1 MMRNQ
6 TSSQFGRYRI
16 PAIGLSL
23 TLAMGL
29 SACGGSEDETYTSNT
44 TERVVQATPATIA
57 QVSDDNYDNNVNGLI
72 TGNTLKSW
80 IDNWEGNKPAGIEG
94 KLVILQTSAGE
105 AGYEF
110 IAPNGTDVFTYSV
123 PKDEWVENRS
133 NGVIE
138 TISMV
143 PSGRSMDTFLAKYGI
158 DPAKDM
164 IVCAQ
169 GTAGAG
175 WAMRAGRCWYM
186 FRYWGTPKEHLA
198 VLDGGNQWNGEG
210 ENTSLDASYFAVAGS
225 TPPMNGS
232 ASVKD
237 LPEINFALQATLE
250 DMMNAVPS
258 QDANLLNDGVF
269 IWDARGVNQYSAGED
284 DGTGVPVA
292 DYMTT
297 FQNDGARQGHPN
309 GTLNLN
315 YTNIVVPAEGYR
327 YKTKAEIQS
336 YLDGNL
342 DVANNGFVDATY
354 QGVGAGR
361 AYQEGDTIYTY
372 CETTFRAMITGF
384 ASGAILGLPTRFYDG
399 AMYEWHSMSNIK
411 VATYDAGTATT
422 TFGDPILP
430 WDSPWRTDELTWS
443 FSHPASD
450 TATVAPRAIVNA
462 YASSANAIINED
474 LAYKG
479 ITVDDGGDTGTDSD
493 DGGSS
498 GGGIEMPT
506 NSCG

>member
-6 TSSQFGRYRI
+6 ISSQFGRYRI

-29 SACGGSEDETYTSNT
+29 SACGGSEDETYTSET
-44 TERVVQATPATIA
+44 TEEVVQATPATIA
-57 QVSDDNYDNNVNGLI
+57 QESDDNYDNNVNGLI
-72 TGNTLKSW
+72 TGNTLKGW
-80 IDNWEGNKPAGIEG
+80 IDNWEANKPAGIEG
-94 KLVILQTSAGE
+94 KLVILQTGSGE

-110 IAPNGTDVFTYSV
+110 IAPNGSNVFTYTASEW
-123 PKDEWVENRS
+123 DEPRS

-138 TISMV
+138 TVRMV

-158 DPAKDM
+158 DPARDM

-175 WAMRAGRCWYM
+175 NAMRAGRCWYM

-198 VLDGGNQWNGEG
+198 VLDGGNQWNGE
-210 ENTSLDASYFAVAGS
+210 NTTLGAGYFAAAGS
-225 TPPMNGS
+225 TPPMNGT

-250 DMMNAVPS
+250 DMMNAAPS

-269 IWDARGVNQYSAGED
+269 IWDARGNNLPTSDPVDRGDEYSPD
-284 DGTGVPVA
+284 DDTDFRNG
-292 DYMTT
+292 
-297 FQNDGARQGHPN
+297 GATQGHPN
-309 GTLNLN
+309 GALLLS
-315 YTNIVVPAEGYR
+315 YGNIADGSAGWT
-327 YKTKAEIQS
+327 YKPKAEIQA
-336 YLDGNL
+336 YLDGEADAGGNQ
-342 DVANNGFVDATY
+342 FVDGTL

-372 CETTFRAMITGF
+372 CETTYRAMVTGF
-384 ASGAILGLPTRFYDG
+384 ASAAILGLPTRFYDG
-399 AMYEWHSMSNIK
+399 AMYEWHSMSNA
-411 VATYDAGTATT
+411 VDSNGNT
-422 TFGDPILP
+422 ILP
-430 WDSPWRTDELTWS
+430 WDSPWRTDKSEWS
-443 FSHPASD
+443 MFRTASD
-450 TATVAPRAIVNA
+450 PANVDPRAIVNA
-462 YASSANAIINED
+462 YASSANAVINED

-479 ITVDDGGDTGTDSD
+479 ITVDDGGDTETDSD

-498 GGGIEMPT
+498 GGGVEMPT
-506 NSCG
+506 NSCGG